1 MIFIETKEIIVEKFY
16 NEHLKP
22 SAIAKDLNVNPSYVT
37 KIIKKDDR
45 YSSEKAYRQEISKEN
60 RKISKREWIKNKRKT
75 ETDKQLDEM
84 LKKQHIEASKELSYS
99 YEMSDLAYVKWNR
112 SAFVYDKNSSDL
124 VLNKKLKCGADV
136 PKRVSNVISPN
147 FIKSKK
153 VYV

>member
-1 MIFIETKEIIVEKFY
+1 MIDTNTIISKFY
-16 NEHLKP
+16 DFHEKP
-22 SAIAKDLNVNPSYVT
+22 NDIAKELEVSPSYIT

-60 RKISKREWIKNKRKT
+60 RKVSKREWIKNKRKT
-75 ETDKQLDEM
+75 EADKQLDEM

-136 PKRVSNVISPN
+136 PKSVCNVINPN

>member
-1 MIFIETKEIIVEKFY
+1 MVDTNTIISKFY
-16 NEHLKP
+16 DFHEKP
-22 SAIAKDLNVNPSYVT
+22 NDIAKELEVSPSYIT

-60 RKISKREWIKNKRKT
+60 RKVSKREWIKNKRKT
-75 ETDKQLDEM
+75 EADKQLDEM
-84 LKKQHIEASKELSYS
+84 LKKQHIEASKKLSYS

-112 SAFVYDKNSSDL
+112 SAFAYDKNSSDL
-124 VLNKKLKCGADV
+124 VLNKKLKCGTDV
-136 PKRVSNVISPN
+136 PKRVSNVINPN

>member
-1 MIFIETKEIIVEKFY
+1 MSVIETKKIIVEKFY

-22 SAIAKDLNVNPSYVT
+22 SVIAKDLNVNPSYVT

-45 YSSEKAYRQEISKEN
+45 YSTEKAYRQEISKEN
-60 RKISKREWIKNKRKT
+60 RKVSKREWIKNKRKT
-75 ETDKQLDEM
+75 EADKQLDEM

-99 YEMSDLAYVKWNR
+99 YDMSDLAYVKWNR

-136 PKRVSNVISPN
+136 PKRVSNVINPN

>member
-1 MIFIETKEIIVEKFY
+1 MVDTNTIISKFY
-16 NEHLKP
+16 DFHEKP
-22 SAIAKDLNVNPSYVT
+22 NDIAKELEVSPSYIT

-60 RKISKREWIKNKRKT
+60 RKVSKREWIKNKRKT
-75 ETDKQLDEM
+75 EADKQLDEM

-136 PKRVSNVISPN
+136 PKRVCNVINPN

>member
-1 MIFIETKEIIVEKFY
+1 MIFIETKEIIIEKFY

-22 SAIAKDLNVNPSYVT
+22 SVIAKDLNVNPSYIT

-45 YSSEKAYRQEISKEN
+45 YSGEKAYRQELSKEN

-75 ETDKQLDEM
+75 EADKQLYEM
-84 LKKQHIEASKELSYS
+84 IKKQHIEASKELSYS
-99 YEMSDLAYVKWNR
+99 NEMSDLAFVKWNR
-112 SAFVYDKNSSDL
+112 SAFKYDKNSSDL
-124 VLNKKLKCGADV
+124 VLNKKLKCSADV
-136 PKRVSNVISPN
+136 PKRVSNVIAPS

>member
-1 MIFIETKEIIVEKFY
+1 MVDTNTIISKFY
-16 NEHLKP
+16 DFHEKP
-22 SAIAKDLNVNPSYVT
+22 NDIAKELEVSPSYIT

-60 RKISKREWIKNKRKT
+60 RKVSKREWIKNKRKT
-75 ETDKQLDEM
+75 EADKQLDEM

-124 VLNKKLKCGADV
+124 VLNKKLKSGADV
-136 PKRVSNVISPN
+136 PKRVSNVINPN

>member
-1 MIFIETKEIIVEKFY
+1 MVDTNTIISKFY
-16 NEHLKP
+16 DFHEKP
-22 SAIAKDLNVNPSYVT
+22 NDIAKELEVSPSYIT

-60 RKISKREWIKNKRKT
+60 RKVSKREWIKNKRKT
-75 ETDKQLDEM
+75 EADKQLDEM

-124 VLNKKLKCGADV
+124 VLNKKLKCSADI

>member
-60 RKISKREWIKNKRKT
+60 RKISKREWLKNKRKT

>member
-1 MIFIETKEIIVEKFY
+1 MIIIETKKIIVEKFY

-22 SAIAKDLNVNPSYVT
+22 SVIAKDLNVNPSYVT

-60 RKISKREWIKNKRKT
+60 RKVSKREWIKNKRKT
-75 ETDKQLDEM
+75 EADKQLDEM

-136 PKRVSNVISPN
+136 PKRVCNVLNPN

>member
-99 YEMSDLAYVKWNR
+99 CEMSDLAYVKWNR
-112 SAFVYDKNSSDL
+112 SAFVDDKNSSDL

>member
-1 MIFIETKEIIVEKFY
+1 MVDTNTIISKFY
-16 NEHLKP
+16 DFHKKP
-22 SAIAKDLNVNPSYVT
+22 NDIAKELEVSPSYIT

-60 RKISKREWIKNKRKT
+60 RKASKREWIKNKRKT
-75 ETDKQLDEM
+75 EADKQLDEM

-136 PKRVSNVISPN
+136 PKRVSNVINPN

>member
-1 MIFIETKEIIVEKFY
+1 MVDTNTIISKFY
-16 NEHLKP
+16 DFHEKP
-22 SAIAKDLNVNPSYVT
+22 NDIAKELEVSPSYIT

-60 RKISKREWIKNKRKT
+60 RKVSKREWIKNKRKT
-75 ETDKQLDEM
+75 EADKQLDEM

>member
-1 MIFIETKEIIVEKFY
+1 MVDTNTIISKFY
-16 NEHLKP
+16 DFHENP
-22 SAIAKDLNVNPSYVT
+22 NDIAKELEVSPSYIT

-60 RKISKREWIKNKRKT
+60 RKVSKREWIKNKRKT
-75 ETDKQLDEM
+75 EADKQLNEM

-136 PKRVSNVISPN
+136 PKRVSNVINPN

>member
-1 MIFIETKEIIVEKFY
+1 MVDTNTIISKFY
-16 NEHLKP
+16 DFHEKP
-22 SAIAKDLNVNPSYVT
+22 NDIAKELEVSPSYIT

-60 RKISKREWIKNKRKT
+60 RKVSKREWIKNKRKT
-75 ETDKQLDEM
+75 EADKQLDEM

-136 PKRVSNVISPN
+136 PKRVSNVINPN

>member
-1 MIFIETKEIIVEKFY
+1 MVDTNTIISKFY
-16 NEHLKP
+16 DFHENP
-22 SAIAKDLNVNPSYVT
+22 NDIAKELEVSPSYIT

-60 RKISKREWIKNKRKT
+60 RKVSKREWIKNKRKT
-75 ETDKQLDEM
+75 EADKQLDEM

-99 YEMSDLAYVKWNR
+99 YEMSDLSYVKWNR

-136 PKRVSNVISPN
+136 PKRVSNVINPS

>member
-1 MIFIETKEIIVEKFY
+1 MVDTNTIISKFY
-16 NEHLKP
+16 DFHEKP
-22 SAIAKDLNVNPSYVT
+22 NDIAKELEVSSSYIT
-37 KIIKKDDR
+37 KIIKKDGR
-45 YSSEKAYRQEISKEN
+45 YSSEKAYRQKISKEN
-60 RKISKREWIKNKRKT
+60 RKVSKREWIKNKRKT
-75 ETDKQLDEM
+75 EADKQLDEM

-136 PKRVSNVISPN
+136 PKRVSNVISSN
-147 FIKSKK
+147 CIKSKK

>member
-1 MIFIETKEIIVEKFY
+1 MIDTNTIISKFY
-16 NEHLKP
+16 NFHEKP
-22 SAIAKDLNVNPSYVT
+22 NDIAKELEVSPSYIT
-37 KIIKKDDR
+37 KIIKKDVR

-60 RKISKREWIKNKRKT
+60 RKVSKREWIKNKRKT
-75 ETDKQLDEM
+75 EADKQLDEM

-124 VLNKKLKCGADV
+124 VLNKKLKCGADI
-136 PKRVSNVISPN
+136 PKRVSNVINPN

>member
-1 MIFIETKEIIVEKFY
+1 MVDTNTIISKFY
-16 NEHLKP
+16 DFHEKP
-22 SAIAKDLNVNPSYVT
+22 NDIAKKLEVSSSYIT
-37 KIIKKDDR
+37 KIIKKDGR
-45 YSSEKAYRQEISKEN
+45 YSSEKAYRQKISKEN
-60 RKISKREWIKNKRKT
+60 RKVSKREWIKNKRKT
-75 ETDKQLDEM
+75 EADKQLDEM

>member
-1 MIFIETKEIIVEKFY
+1 MVDTNTIISKFY
-16 NEHLKP
+16 DFHEKP
-22 SAIAKDLNVNPSYVT
+22 NDIAKELEVSPSYIT

-45 YSSEKAYRQEISKEN
+45 YSSEKTYRQEISKEN
-60 RKISKREWIKNKRKT
+60 RKVSKREWIKNKRKT
-75 ETDKQLDEM
+75 EADKQLDEM

>member
-1 MIFIETKEIIVEKFY
+1 MVDTNTIISKFY
-16 NEHLKP
+16 DFHEKP
-22 SAIAKDLNVNPSYVT
+22 NDIAKELEVSPSYIT

-60 RKISKREWIKNKRKT
+60 RKVSKREWIKNKRKT
-75 ETDKQLDEM
+75 EADKQLDEM

-124 VLNKKLKCGADV
+124 VLNKKLKYGADV
-136 PKRVSNVISPN
+136 PKRVSNVINPN

>member
-1 MIFIETKEIIVEKFY
+1 MVDTNTIISKFY
-16 NEHLKP
+16 DFHEKP
-22 SAIAKDLNVNPSYVT
+22 NDIAKELEVSPSYIT

-60 RKISKREWIKNKRKT
+60 RKVSKREWIKNKRKT
-75 ETDKQLDEM
+75 EADKQLDEM

-99 YEMSDLAYVKWNR
+99 YEMSDLAYVKWNK

-124 VLNKKLKCGADV
+124 ILNKKLKCGADV
-136 PKRVSNVISPN
+136 PKRVSNVINPN

>member
-1 MIFIETKEIIVEKFY
+1 MVDTNTIISKFY
-16 NEHLKP
+16 DFHEKP
-22 SAIAKDLNVNPSYVT
+22 NDIAKELEVSPSYIT

-60 RKISKREWIKNKRKT
+60 RKVSKREWIKNKRKT
-75 ETDKQLDEM
+75 EADKQLAEM

-136 PKRVSNVISPN
+136 PKMVSNVINPN

>member
-1 MIFIETKEIIVEKFY
+1 MIDTNTIISKFY
-16 NEHLKP
+16 DFHEKP
-22 SAIAKDLNVNPSYVT
+22 NDIAKELEVSPSYIT

-60 RKISKREWIKNKRKT
+60 RKVSKREWIKNKRKT
-75 ETDKQLDEM
+75 EADKQLDEM
-84 LKKQHIEASKELSYS
+84 LKKQHIEASKKLSYS

-136 PKRVSNVISPN
+136 RKRVSNIINPN

>member
-1 MIFIETKEIIVEKFY
+1 MVDTNTIISKFY
-16 NEHLKP
+16 DFHEKP
-22 SAIAKDLNVNPSYVT
+22 NDIAKELEVSPSYIT

-45 YSSEKAYRQEISKEN
+45 YSSEKAYRQEVNKEN
-60 RKISKREWIKNKRKT
+60 RKVSKREWIKNKRKT
-75 ETDKQLDEM
+75 EADKQLDEM

>member
-1 MIFIETKEIIVEKFY
+1 MVDTNTIISKFY
-16 NEHLKP
+16 DFHEKP
-22 SAIAKDLNVNPSYVT
+22 NDIAKELEVSPSYIT

-60 RKISKREWIKNKRKT
+60 RKVSKREWIKNKRKT
-75 ETDKQLDEM
+75 EADKQLDEM

-99 YEMSDLAYVKWNR
+99 YEMSDLSYVKWNR

>member
-99 YEMSDLAYVKWNR
+99 CEMSDLAYVKWNR

-136 PKRVSNVISPN
+136 PKRVSNVINPN

-153 VYV
+153 VYI

>member
-1 MIFIETKEIIVEKFY
+1 MIFIETKEIIIEKFY

-22 SAIAKDLNVNPSYVT
+22 SAIAKDLNVNPSYIT

-45 YSSEKAYRQEISKEN
+45 YSGEKAYRQELSKEN
-60 RKISKREWIKNKRKT
+60 RKVSKREWIKNKRKT
-75 ETDKQLDEM
+75 EADKQLDEM

-99 YEMSDLAYVKWNR
+99 YEISDMALVKWNR
-112 SAFVYDKNSSDL
+112 SAYKYDKNSSDL
-124 VLNKKLKCGADV
+124 VLDRKLKCSADI

>member
-22 SAIAKDLNVNPSYVT
+22 SVIAKDLNVNPSYVT

-60 RKISKREWIKNKRKT
+60 RKVSKREWIKNKRKT
-75 ETDKQLDEM
+75 EADKQLDEI

-112 SAFVYDKNSSDL
+112 GAFVYDKNSSDL

-136 PKRVSNVISPN
+136 PKRVSNVINPN

>member
-1 MIFIETKEIIVEKFY
+1 MVDTNTIISKFY
-16 NEHLKP
+16 DFHEKP
-22 SAIAKDLNVNPSYVT
+22 NDIAKVLEVSTSYIT

-60 RKISKREWIKNKRKT
+60 RKVSKREWIKNKRKT
-75 ETDKQLDEM
+75 EADKQLDEM

-136 PKRVSNVISPN
+136 PKRVSNVINPN

>member
-1 MIFIETKEIIVEKFY
+1 MIDTNTIISKFY
-16 NEHLKP
+16 DFHEKP
-22 SAIAKDLNVNPSYVT
+22 IDIAKELEVSPSYIT
-37 KIIKKDDR
+37 KIIKKDER

-60 RKISKREWIKNKRKT
+60 RKVSKREWIKNKRKT
-75 ETDKQLDEM
+75 EADKQLDEM

-124 VLNKKLKCGADV
+124 VLNKKLKCSADI

>member
-1 MIFIETKEIIVEKFY
+1 MVDTNTIISKFY
-16 NEHLKP
+16 DFHEKP
-22 SAIAKDLNVNPSYVT
+22 NDIAKELEVSPSYIT

-45 YSSEKAYRQEISKEN
+45 YSSEKAYRQEVNKEN
-60 RKISKREWIKNKRKT
+60 RKVSKREWIKNKRKT
-75 ETDKQLDEM
+75 EADKQLDEM

-124 VLNKKLKCGADV
+124 VLNKKLKCGTDV

>member
-1 MIFIETKEIIVEKFY
+1 MVDTNTIISKFY
-16 NEHLKP
+16 DFHEKP
-22 SAIAKDLNVNPSYVT
+22 NDIAKELEVSPSYIT

-60 RKISKREWIKNKRKT
+60 RKVSKREWIKNKRKT
-75 ETDKQLDEM
+75 EADKQLDEM

-136 PKRVSNVISPN
+136 PKRVSNIINPN

-153 VYV
+153 IYV

>member
-1 MIFIETKEIIVEKFY
+1 MIDTNTIISKFY
-16 NEHLKP
+16 NFHEKP
-22 SAIAKDLNVNPSYVT
+22 NDIAKELEVSPSYIT
-37 KIIKKDDR
+37 KIIKKDVR

-60 RKISKREWIKNKRKT
+60 RKVSKREWIKNKRKT
-75 ETDKQLDEM
+75 EADKQLDEM

-124 VLNKKLKCGADV
+124 VLNKKLKCGADA
-136 PKRVSNVISPN
+136 PKRVSNVINPN

>member
-1 MIFIETKEIIVEKFY
+1 MVDTNTIISKFY
-16 NEHLKP
+16 DFHEKP
-22 SAIAKDLNVNPSYVT
+22 NDIAKELEVSPSYIT

-45 YSSEKAYRQEISKEN
+45 YSSEKAYRHEISKEN
-60 RKISKREWIKNKRKT
+60 RKVCKREWIKNKRKT

-136 PKRVSNVISPN
+136 PKRVSNVINPN

>member
-1 MIFIETKEIIVEKFY
+1 MVDTNTIISKFY
-16 NEHLKP
+16 DFHEKP
-22 SAIAKDLNVNPSYVT
+22 NDIAKELEVSSSYIT

-60 RKISKREWIKNKRKT
+60 RKVSKREWIKNKRKT
-75 ETDKQLDEM
+75 EADKQLDEM

-112 SAFVYDKNSSDL
+112 SAFVYEKNSSDL

>member
-1 MIFIETKEIIVEKFY
+1 MVDTNTIISRFYDFHEKP
-16 NEHLKP
+16 ND
-22 SAIAKDLNVNPSYVT
+22 IAKELEVSPSYIT

-60 RKISKREWIKNKRKT
+60 RKVSKREWIKNKRKT
-75 ETDKQLDEM
+75 EADKQLDEM

-136 PKRVSNVISPN
+136 PKRVSNVINPN

>member
-1 MIFIETKEIIVEKFY
+1 MVDTNTIISKFY
-16 NEHLKP
+16 DFHEKP
-22 SAIAKDLNVNPSYVT
+22 NDIAKELEVSPSYIT

-60 RKISKREWIKNKRKT
+60 RKVSKREWIKNKRKT
-75 ETDKQLDEM
+75 EADKQLDEM

-124 VLNKKLKCGADV
+124 VLNKTVKCGADV
-136 PKRVSNVISPN
+136 PKRVSNVINPN

>member
-1 MIFIETKEIIVEKFY
+1 MVDTNTIISKFY
-16 NEHLKP
+16 DFHEKP
-22 SAIAKDLNVNPSYVT
+22 NDIAKELEVCPSYIT

-60 RKISKREWIKNKRKT
+60 RKVSKREWIKNKRKT
-75 ETDKQLDEM
+75 EADKQLDEM
-84 LKKQHIEASKELSYS
+84 LKKQHIEASKELSCS
-99 YEMSDLAYVKWNR
+99 YEISDMALVKWNR
-112 SAFVYDKNSSDL
+112 SAYKYDKNSSDL
-124 VLNKKLKCGADV
+124 VLDRKLKCSADI